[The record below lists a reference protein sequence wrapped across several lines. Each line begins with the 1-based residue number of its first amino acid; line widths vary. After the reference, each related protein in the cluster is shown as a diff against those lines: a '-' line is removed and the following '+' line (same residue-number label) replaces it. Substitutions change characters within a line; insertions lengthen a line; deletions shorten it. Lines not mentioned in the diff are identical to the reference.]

1 MQGRTPISWG
11 REGRGGRVT
20 RCQSPENETA
30 VEGERRGREGG
41 EGRERRS
48 GAGNNGR
55 EVDIGRRGGSS
66 EGTASKLLPTQLAG
80 CGIEV

>member
-41 EGRERRS
+41 RS

-66 EGTASKLLPTQLAG
+66 EGTASKLLPT
-80 CGIEV
+80 

>member
-1 MQGRTPISWG
+1 M
-11 REGRGGRVT
+11 T

-30 VEGERRGREGG
+30 VEGEGEG
-41 EGRERRS
+41 EGREGRS